1 MKQHSGLRNTA
12 FNTLI
17 PVALGWCAVALLESL
32 SYIAIALSI
41 VKQWPLEWVII
52 IGALTIMLT
61 VVVTRS
67 GFHVGAKLTNI
78 LYNVVYHR
86 LSRIKITWFTTENRA
101 QLLQLTTRQIPGF
114 VSIPA
119 HQLQHFI
126 HAPLLPFVITVSM
139 FWIGGY
145 QVASLLGV
153 LLVVSLLIQY
163 WAQRELSTTDQIRNK
178 AEISATNSVL
188 ELVDHIDL
196 LRCACGCQLATQRI
210 ESAWA
215 TQDIAL
221 AKTNNAAA
229 RAIFYSTI
237 AGVLPL
243 IGIVILLFYRGE
255 HQSELYLAII
265 LLVLRA
271 SYPIEELAV
280 AALGV
285 NNQRAAVKNY
295 NNLFDAPSL
304 DEPAQ
309 PLAIL
314 PEDHTLTI
322 ENITYRDVLIDLSCI
337 IKPRV
342 RVLISGPSGSGKS
355 TLLHMLMRFDDP
367 QCGDVRLGNV
377 GMSTMQLDQR
387 AAYFA
392 YVSQS
397 PVFFDGTIASNIRLS
412 SPKATDEE
420 VEIVARKM
428 MLGNLLSRSP
438 LGINQAIGEQGKLL
452 SGGELQRLALAQA
465 LIKNPPI
472 IVLDESTSALDLQT
486 EISIANEIKKLK
498 CTVLIVAHRNPEIWQ
513 AQQEIF
519 LS

>member
-210 ESAWA
+210 
-215 TQDIAL
+215 
-221 AKTNNAAA
+221 
-229 RAIFYSTI
+229 
-237 AGVLPL
+237 
-243 IGIVILLFYRGE
+243 
-255 HQSELYLAII
+255 
-265 LLVLRA
+265 
-271 SYPIEELAV
+271 
-280 AALGV
+280 
-285 NNQRAAVKNY
+285 
-295 NNLFDAPSL
+295 
-304 DEPAQ
+304 
-309 PLAIL
+309 
-314 PEDHTLTI
+314 
-322 ENITYRDVLIDLSCI
+322 
-337 IKPRV
+337 
-342 RVLISGPSGSGKS
+342 
-355 TLLHMLMRFDDP
+355 
-367 QCGDVRLGNV
+367 
-377 GMSTMQLDQR
+377 
-387 AAYFA
+387 
-392 YVSQS
+392 
-397 PVFFDGTIASNIRLS
+397 
-412 SPKATDEE
+412 
-420 VEIVARKM
+420 
-428 MLGNLLSRSP
+428 
-438 LGINQAIGEQGKLL
+438 
-452 SGGELQRLALAQA
+452 
-465 LIKNPPI
+465 
-472 IVLDESTSALDLQT
+472 
-486 EISIANEIKKLK
+486 
-498 CTVLIVAHRNPEIWQ
+498 
-513 AQQEIF
+513 
-519 LS
+519 